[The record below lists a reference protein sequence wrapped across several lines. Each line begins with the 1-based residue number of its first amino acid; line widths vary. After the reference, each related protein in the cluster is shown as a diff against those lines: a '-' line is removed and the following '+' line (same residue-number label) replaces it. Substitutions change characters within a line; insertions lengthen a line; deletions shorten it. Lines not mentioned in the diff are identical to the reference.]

1 MMLVRSR
8 WPIPLSASLKTVSP
22 ITYNERDADAILA
35 RVNGDGVSFNV
46 RNSRGGLLALVATGA
61 AIVAALYAFVRRGE
75 QETVRAPADAII
87 VLGAQVHRNGRPSA
101 ALRGRVQ
108 RAVALYHAGLAP
120 RLVVTGGVGEA
131 GVSEASVMEA
141 LAVAGGVPEAAIVI
155 EPRATRTLESARAV
169 GVIGRQAGWRS
180 VIVVSDPFHLWRS
193 ALLFVAEGF
202 TVRTAATDDRY
213 YTARSRRFY
222 RGREM
227 AALFVQTVTGEIP
240 LRAWRRA
247 VRGETEEGCDNDN

>member
-1 MMLVRSR
+1 M
-8 WPIPLSASLKTVSP
+8 
-22 ITYNERDADAILA
+22 D
-35 RVNGDGVSFNV
+35 GDGVSFNA
-46 RNSRGGLLALVATGA
+46 RKRGGGILAVVATGA

-75 QETVRAPADAII
+75 RETVRTPADAII

-108 RAVALYHAGLAP
+108 RAVALYHAGMAP

-131 GVSEASVMEA
+131 GISEASVMQA
-141 LAVAGGVPEAAIVI
+141 LAVAVGVPESAIVI

-169 GVIGRQAGWRS
+169 GMIGRQAGWQS
-180 VIVVSDPFHLWRS
+180 VIVVSDPFHLWRT
-193 ALLFVAEGF
+193 ALMFVMEGF

-213 YTARSRRFY
+213 YTTRSRRFY

-240 LRAWRRA
+240 LRAWRRV
-247 VRGETEEGCDNDN
+247 VRGETEEG

>member
-1 MMLVRSR
+1 MHLRSR
-8 WPIPLSASLKTVSP
+8 RLIPLSASLNTISP

-35 RVNGDGVSFNV
+35 RVDGDGVSFNA
-46 RNSRGGLLALVATGA
+46 RKRGGGIRAVIAIGA
-61 AIVAALYAFVRRGE
+61 AIVTALYAFVRRGE
-75 QETVRAPADAII
+75 RETACAHADAII

-108 RAVALYHAGLAP
+108 RAVALYHAGLAL

-131 GVSEASVMEA
+131 GVSEAAVMQA
-141 LAVAGGVPEAAIVI
+141 LAIAGGVPEAAIVI

-169 GVIGRQAGWRS
+169 GIIGRQAGWRS
-180 VIVVSDPFHLWRS
+180 VIVVSDPFHLWRT

-202 TVRTAATDDRY
+202 TVRTATTDDRY

-240 LRAWRRA
+240 LRAWRQA
-247 VRGETEEGCDNDN
+247 VRGETEEGCIYDD

>member
-1 MMLVRSR
+1 MLSRSR
-8 WPIPLSASLKTVSP
+8 RSIPLSALLNTFSHT
-22 ITYNERDADAILA
+22 TYNERDADAILA
-35 RVNGDGVSFNV
+35 RVDGDGVSFNA
-46 RNSRGGLLALVATGA
+46 RKLGGGILAVVVTGA
-61 AIVAALYAFVRRGE
+61 AMVTALYGFVRRGE
-75 QETVRAPADAII
+75 RETVRPPADAII

-120 RLVVTGGVGEA
+120 QLVVTGGVGEA
-131 GVSEASVMEA
+131 GVSEASVMQA
-141 LAVAGGVPEAAIVI
+141 LAIAGGVPESAIVI

-193 ALLFVAEGF
+193 ALMFVAEGF
-202 TVRTAATDDRY
+202 MVRTAATDDRY

-227 AALFVQTVTGEIP
+227 AALVVQTGTGEIP
-240 LRAWRRA
+240 LRAWWRA
-247 VRGETEEGCDNDN
+247 MRGETEEGCVHDD

>member
-1 MMLVRSR
+1 MILSRSR
-8 WPIPLSASLKTVSP
+8 RPIPLSASLSTVSHT
-22 ITYNERDADAILA
+22 TYSECDTDAILA
-35 RVNGDGVSFNV
+35 RVDGDGVSFNA
-46 RNSRGGLLALVATGA
+46 RNPGGGILAVLATGA
-61 AIVAALYAFVRRGE
+61 AIVAALYVFVRRGE
-75 QETVRAPADAII
+75 RGTARTHADAII

-131 GVSEASVMEA
+131 GVSEASVMQA
-141 LAVAGGVPEAAIVI
+141 LAIATGVPESAIVI
-155 EPRATRTLESARAV
+155 EPQATRTLESARAV

-193 ALLFVAEGF
+193 ALLFAAEGF

-222 RGREM
+222 RGREI
-227 AALFVQTVTGEIP
+227 AALFVQTGTGEIP
-240 LRAWRRA
+240 LRAWWRA
-247 VRGETEEGCDNDN
+247 VSGETEEGCIHDD